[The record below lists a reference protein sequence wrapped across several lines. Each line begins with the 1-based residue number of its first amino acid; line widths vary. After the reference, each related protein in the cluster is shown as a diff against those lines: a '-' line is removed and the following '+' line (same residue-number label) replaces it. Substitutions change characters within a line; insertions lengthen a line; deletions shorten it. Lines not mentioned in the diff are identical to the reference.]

1 MTFKHFLVIGLF
13 SVLAAILLL
22 ILFNSSGSPFP
33 GGAIAV
39 DADEL
44 LKAYQLDSRDAD
56 RRFRDKQVAVTGTI
70 TQMQDS
76 WIAMTPHHEVV
87 CNFSEDNRDSLKEL
101 RIGDLVTVRGR
112 CEGFDPRHR
121 QELDI
126 VMVHDCRLLTKG
138 R

>member
-1 MTFKHFLVIGLF
+1 MTFKHFLLIGLF
-13 SVLAAILLL
+13 SVLAAIVLL
-22 ILFNSSGSPFP
+22 ILINLSGSPFP
-33 GGAIAV
+33 GRAIAV

-44 LKAYQLDSRDAD
+44 LKAYQLDANGAD
-56 RRFRDKQVAVTGTI
+56 RRFRDKQVAVSGTI

-87 CNFSEDNRDSLKEL
+87 CNFSEDHQGALQDL

-126 VMVHDCRLLTKG
+126 VMVQECQLVRKG
-138 R
+138 K